1 MLWLWQL
8 WLCGGLM
15 FFFLPVNLKCS
26 YSIRLFIKTKQNLKL
41 TQNAIAH
48 QKRAYCFSGEQHSS
62 TSMKLISSTWCS
74 LLQLRWHHK
83 GPVVFFF
90 TSQNKVDTFTCDNVP
105 GRLGMLASTCSLRL
119 CPFGIAFSTYSE
131 KHFRE
136 KNACTWNEKFPIS
149 FITTT
154 DETNQQP
161 PLLNI
166 YKMICFFRVFTPI
179 SMLSFVF
186 QPSFFLFYARHSHSC
201 RLLQF
206 VIFLFYSQAMEVL
219 SVNTDIFFVA
229 CWLSEP
235 IMDMKTSNL
244 FSGADCITMLYI
256 PNIMKPGRLE
266 QSQWWRNSSLAC
278 GDFKYL
284 ELGSWG
290 TGTCF
295 ILMGFALQPRKW
307 GSSLF
312 CGEALLIRPSTRRW
326 SL

>member
-1 MLWLWQL
+1 M
-8 WLCGGLM
+8 
-15 FFFLPVNLKCS
+15 
-26 YSIRLFIKTKQNLKL
+26 T
-41 TQNAIAH
+41 A
-48 QKRAYCFSGEQHSS
+48 
-62 TSMKLISSTWCS
+62 
-74 LLQLRWHHK
+74 
-83 GPVVFFF
+83 
-90 TSQNKVDTFTCDNVP
+90 
-105 GRLGMLASTCSLRL
+105 
-119 CPFGIAFSTYSE
+119 
-131 KHFRE
+131 
-136 KNACTWNEKFPIS
+136 
-149 FITTT
+149 
-154 DETNQQP
+154 DETNKQL

-166 YKMICFFRVFTPI
+166 YKNQIFMPTSTLLFVSWKCCLSTKFFI
-179 SMLSFVF
+179 
-186 QPSFFLFYARHSHSC
+186 FYPRHSYSC

-206 VIFLFYSQAMEVL
+206 VIFLLITSQWNKGGGWGGRKIL
-219 SVNTDIFFVA
+219 SVNTERFFVA

-256 PNIMKPGRLE
+256 PTIMRPSRLE
-266 QSQWWRNSSLAC
+266 QSQWWWNSSFAC

>member
-1 MLWLWQL
+1 MSTL
-8 WLCGGLM
+8 
-15 FFFLPVNLKCS
+15 
-26 YSIRLFIKTKQNLKL
+26 LF
-41 TQNAIAH
+41 
-48 QKRAYCFSGEQHSS
+48 
-62 TSMKLISSTWCS
+62 
-74 LLQLRWHHK
+74 
-83 GPVVFFF
+83 VFWRH
-90 TSQNKVDTFTCDNVP
+90 C
-105 GRLGMLASTCSLRL
+105 
-119 CPFGIAFSTYSE
+119 
-131 KHFRE
+131 
-136 KNACTWNEKFPIS
+136 
-149 FITTT
+149 
-154 DETNQQP
+154 
-161 PLLNI
+161 
-166 YKMICFFRVFTPI
+166 
-179 SMLSFVF
+179 VF
-186 QPSFFLFYARHSHSC
+186 QPNFFLFYPLHSHSC

-206 VIFLFYSQAMEVL
+206 VIFLFIARQWNKREKKIL
-219 SVNTDIFFVA
+219 SVNTEMFFVA

-266 QSQWWRNSSLAC
+266 QSQWRRNSSFAC

-295 ILMGFALQPRKW
+295 ILMGFALQPREW